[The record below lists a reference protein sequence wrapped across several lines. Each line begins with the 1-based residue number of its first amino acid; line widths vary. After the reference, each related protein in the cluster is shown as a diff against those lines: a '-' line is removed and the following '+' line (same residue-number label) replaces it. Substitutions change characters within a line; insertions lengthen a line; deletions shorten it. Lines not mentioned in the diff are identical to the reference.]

1 VNIYNVIWEI
11 PVIMFGRLTMKAR
24 EWLIGLIVVVVIDS
38 LAEMWCSQQGYVSK
52 AEGENMEKVTKEKQ
66 LTVVIQNTVGT
77 LAEVT
82 SVVADKGLNI
92 ENVCAYTAGDVAVFH
107 IMTNDNEKARKAL
120 EKEGYRVVETEAIV
134 VQLWNRPGSLSAVAT
149 KFRQHAIN
157 LQYVYGTSSLAGE
170 KMTIVFSSEN
180 NDKAMEVFDS
190 MVIEEADKT
199 V

>member
-1 VNIYNVIWEI
+1 
-11 PVIMFGRLTMKAR
+11 MKAR

-107 IMTNDNEKARKAL
+107 IITNDNEKARKAL